1 MSSIVKTKNFKQFVI
16 NGREVPFANVDHCL
30 PDDQAICSSSGKWS
44 MVVRGKQP
52 PLVGILDCLNKTRYG
67 FTAKNVPIYLFQP
80 MNKAYPPFRVG
91 STIEPTQNYLVVIQY
106 ETWELIQ
113 SMPRGSL
120 VENLGPVGDFEAE
133 AEALY
138 WLYSPWTGYTKKT
151 SIYTPPEFDV
161 TDRVEIRPDHGW
173 QTFNVDP
180 DGCRDIDD
188 CFSYLWDEYGQPA
201 QCAIT
206 IADVAA
212 LVEEGSPI
220 DLTARKAS
228 QSLYQDGKPPRH
240 MLPATVAEDYGS
252 LSPGDLRLGI
262 TLFFDYDRMTNF
274 IDNIHFKETTIQN
287 QTQYTYESIK
297 ESSHA
302 SLLKM
307 LCQKLAPETSTD
319 NTDDPH
325 NWIAALM
332 IFYNTEFAH
341 YIRGSAGGF
350 LRAHKGPDLKKQ
362 EMLEAIDPDLKFL
375 AMSSA
380 VYVPTTAENAS
391 HHGLNTDF
399 YTHASSP
406 LRRYA
411 DLHNQRIFKEIYHG
425 THKRPAN
432 SHMLETL
439 NQKAKDAKKY
449 ERDFG
454 FLQAFF
460 SSSNKVIAGTVVDLK
475 QKDTNVRIEI
485 WIPEW
490 KRMIK
495 VTYAGTVNETNDAA
509 LVTSR
514 DEKTTHTITTKQK
527 VELAFSYDSSKSYW
541 KERMVYRLL

>member
-16 NGREVPFANVDHCL
+16 DGREVPFANVDHCL
-30 PDDQAICSSSGKWS
+30 PDDRAMCLSSGKWS
-44 MVVRGKQP
+44 MVVRAPQP

-106 ETWELIQ
+106 ETWELTQ

-120 VENLGPVGDFEAE
+120 IQTLGPVGDFEAE
-133 AEALY
+133 ASALY

-151 SIYTPPEFDV
+151 SAYAPPEFDV
-161 TDRVEIRPDHGW
+161 TDRVEIRADRGW

-188 CFSYLWDEYGQPA
+188 CFSYVWDEYGQMA

-220 DLTARKAS
+220 DKLARKAG

-240 MLPATVAEDYGS
+240 MLPATVTEDYGS

-287 QTQYTYESIK
+287 QTQYTYDSIK
-297 ESSHA
+297 DSAHA
-302 SLLKM
+302 SLLKN
-307 LCQKLAPETSTD
+307 LCRKLTPETSTD

-341 YIRGSAGGF
+341 YIYGSPAGI

-380 VYVPTTAENAS
+380 VYVLATTENAR
-391 HHGLNTDF
+391 HHGLDADF

-411 DLHNQRIFKEIYHG
+411 DLHNQRVFKEIYHE
-425 THKRPAN
+425 KQERPAEKEL
-432 SHMLETL
+432 LETL
-439 NQKAKDAKKY
+439 NQLAKHAKKY

-460 SSSNKVIAGTVVDLK
+460 SSESKVIAGTIVDIK
-475 QKDTNVRIEI
+475 QKDTTVRIEI

-490 KRMIK
+490 KRIIK
-495 VTYAGTVNETNDAA
+495 VSYAGTVNETKDGA

-514 DEKTTHTITTKQK
+514 DEKTTHTIAIKQN
-527 VELAFSYDSSKSYW
+527 VELAFSYDSSRPYW